1 MIQSRFH
8 FGSLGLLLLAA
19 VCIFPSPAHATI
31 SPISFYD
38 YSLVDTVTTNSA
50 SGSSAT
56 KSQTLSGPPP
66 TGPQSGTVTQ
76 NNPTSSAP
84 SKSSI
89 TAGVN
94 PTDILRPFPVASTS
108 TNISIAQTVTALGLA
123 PLAHSFARANSAFS
137 ADFKGTGNYATF
149 YVNYFAGGITTLP
162 HHDGDFDFDSFS
174 GSLVLTV
181 TNMTTHAQLGFLDV
195 NGNNN
200 EGGEAFLVS
209 SSGFSQFPNPPG
221 LSSGYSSSGFPFFT
235 DFATQSNDL
244 YQISGD
250 MSSSMYGSP
259 STGGTG
265 LSTFDLVANTPEPS
279 TLALFGTGILL
290 MGVMVSQRRKTIA

>member
-8 FGSLGLLLLAA
+8 FGSLGLLLLAG
-19 VCIFPSPAHATI
+19 VCLFPSLAHATI

-38 YSLVDTVTTNSA
+38 YSLVDTVTTTSA

-56 KSQTLSGPPP
+56 KSQTLTGPPP

-76 NNPTSSAP
+76 NNPTSPAP

-123 PLAHSFARANSAFS
+123 PLAHSSANANSAFS

-162 HHDGDFDFDSFS
+162 HHDRDFDFDSFNS
-174 GSLVLTV
+174 MLILTV
-181 TNMTTHAQLGFLDV
+181 TNMTTHTQVGFL
-195 NGNNN
+195 NLIGNAN
-200 EGGEAFLVS
+200 EGGETIVMN
-209 SSGFSQFPNPPG
+209 SSGFSQFPNPLG
-221 LSSGYSSSGFPFFT
+221 LSSNYTSSGFPFFT

-250 MSSSMYGSP
+250 MSSNMGSSP
-259 STGGTG
+259 STGGIC
-265 LSTFDLVANTPEPS
+265 EW
-279 TLALFGTGILL
+279 
-290 MGVMVSQRRKTIA
+290 